1 MFAKEDSVDQ
11 ASFKA
16 DHTID
21 ICSQQPGTL
30 SIQPFLMDELIKL
43 LLVIICFP
51 SRFEIKLKNSFP
63 STFLDVKRTRWFGFG
78 YIMLHGISPL

>member
-1 MFAKEDSVDQ
+1 MFAKEDFTDR

-21 ICSQQPGTL
+21 ICFQQPGTL
-30 SIQPFLMDELIKL
+30 SIQPFYTDVLIRL
-43 LLVIICFP
+43 LLVIICFT

-63 STFLDVKRTRWFGFG
+63 STFKRAIGRKSL
-78 YIMLHGISPL
+78 MLEGQGGLVLGI